1 MILMGIPSGKL
12 TKSYWTW
19 PFIVDLPSYKMVIF
33 HSYVSLPEGYV
44 GNISNGNIYA
54 YYPDDLLD
62 YE

>member
-1 MILMGIPSGKL
+1 
-12 TKSYWTW
+12 
-19 PFIVDLPSYKMVIF
+19 VIF

-54 YYPDDLLD
+54 YYPDSLLD